1 MTHGKSHASSRRNG
15 ILPKE
20 LSHNLDTLQDSFG
33 RLKED
38 VVTLVQDAAGA
49 GREGAGVIKD
59 RAVSAFEEV
68 GHKIEQLRD
77 RGAQAV
83 EDVEN
88 RIESNPLMAT
98 GIAFGAGFILAKLM
112 ERR

>member
-1 MTHGKSHASSRRNG
+1 MTHSKSHASSRRNG
-15 ILPKE
+15 ILPRE

-38 VVTLVQDAAGA
+38 VVTLVQDAAGV

-68 GHKIEQLRD
+68 GHKIDQLRD
-77 RGAQAV
+77 RGSQAV
-83 EDVEN
+83 EDVES
-88 RIESNPLMAT
+88 RIENNPLMAA
-98 GIAFGAGFILAKLM
+98 GIAFGAGFILAKLW
-112 ERR
+112 RHR